1 MVEQQT
7 RRNIFFTGKETGQ
20 GIIRDGMRDFQ
31 PARVSEYQK
40 QVIHPA
46 NVDEAIVPMERLNGI
61 QSISFIK
68 SYNMP
73 TDHRLFAENPE
84 IQETI
89 DNAVLQIQ
97 QVPGFE
103 HVRFIIFYGSAQRRQ
118 MTIESDIDLCMYYDG
133 DRADA
138 GKFRHAVLSRL
149 PGIRYDVKI
158 FQQLPLY
165 IRIEVLKGT
174 PVFIR
179 DITFLYEIAN
189 QTLREFDDFKH
200 RLYDYTGQ
208 AAIS

>member
-1 MVEQQT
+1 MPADQRSDVTKTEIKKSVATALQQ
-7 RRNIFFTGKETGQ
+7 
-20 GIIRDGMRDFQ
+20 IR
-31 PARVSEYQK
+31 
-40 QVIHPA
+40 QVA
-46 NVDEAIVPMERLNGI
+46 
-61 QSISFIK
+61 
-68 SYNMP
+68 
-73 TDHRLFAENPE
+73 
-84 IQETI
+84 
-89 DNAVLQIQ
+89 
-97 QVPGFE
+97 GFE
-103 HVRFIIFYGSAQRRQ
+103 HVRFIIFYGSSQKRQ

-165 IRIEVLKGT
+165 IRVEVLKGT

-179 DITFLYEIAN
+179 DLTFLYEIATR
-189 QTLREFDDFKH
+189 TLREFDDFKH